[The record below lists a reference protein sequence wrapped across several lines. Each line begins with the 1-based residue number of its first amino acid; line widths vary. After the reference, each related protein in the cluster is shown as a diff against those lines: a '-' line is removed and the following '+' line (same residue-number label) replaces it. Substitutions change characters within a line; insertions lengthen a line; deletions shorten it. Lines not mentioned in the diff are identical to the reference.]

1 MIYIH
6 NTILYTPEKKIDQGA
21 LLVSGEAIAALGSED
36 ELPCPT
42 GVECI
47 DAFGLTLV
55 PGFIDLQI
63 NGAFGMDFSTDPETI
78 WQVGERL
85 VQFGVTSFLPTI
97 VSAPP
102 ETIHHA
108 QAVLQMGPPVG
119 YRGARVLGLH
129 LEGPYLNPEKS
140 GAHNPEYITLPD
152 RVVYEEWNPANHV
165 RLVTLAPEL
174 AGSLPAIQALVQNG
188 VVVGAGHSQADLS
201 QAQAGFEAGICYGT
215 HLFNAMPPLDYR
227 KPGLVGALLEQ
238 PHTIAGIIVDGI
250 HVSPTII
257 KLAWKILGISAI
269 TVGIYAIFLFFLSSP
284 IARFFTEDIGVI
296 NAASAYNKFA
306 AIVLIFSAAEV
317 ILSGAFSGA
326 GDTLPPALIGLPM
339 NLLRI
344 PFSAILSPIFGLN
357 GIWAA
362 ICLTVVLKGIIILIW
377 FRRGK
382 WKTKKSKLIAKSNI
396 LELTQVE

>member
-6 NTILYTPEKKIDQGA
+6 NTILYTPKNKIDRSA
-21 LLVSGEAIAALGSED
+21 LLVSGETIAALGSED

-85 VQFGVTSFLPTI
+85 VQYGVTSFLPTI

-238 PHTIAGIIVDGI
+238 PHTITGIIVDGI
-250 HVSPTII
+250 HVDPTII
-257 KLAWKILGISAI
+257 KLTWKILGAHRTNLVTDAMAALGMPPGEYQLGGRTVFVDGTSARLDD
-269 TVGIYAIFLFFLSSP
+269 G
-284 IARFFTEDIGVI
+284 R
-296 NAASAYNKFA
+296 
-306 AIVLIFSAAEV
+306 
-317 ILSGAFSGA
+317 LSGSLLSLDQALRNLMAYTGCDLSEALTTVTQVPACLLHLERTLGNLVIGSKADLVLLTPEAHVA
-326 GDTLPPALIGLPM
+326 GVWINGHQ
-339 NLLRI
+339 
-344 PFSAILSPIFGLN
+344 ILSP
-357 GIWAA
+357 
-362 ICLTVVLKGIIILIW
+362 VH
-377 FRRGK
+377 
-382 WKTKKSKLIAKSNI
+382 
-396 LELTQVE
+396 

>member
-6 NTILYTPEKKIDQGA
+6 NTILYTPKNKIDRSA
-21 LLVSGEAIAALGSED
+21 LLVSGETIAALGSED

-85 VQFGVTSFLPTI
+85 VQYGVTSFLPTI

-201 QAQAGFEAGICYGT
+201 QAQAGLEAGICYGT
-215 HLFNAMPPLDYR
+215 HLFNAMPPLDHR
-227 KPGLVGALLEQ
+227 KPGLVGALLEH

-250 HVSPTII
+250 HVDPTII
-257 KLAWKILGISAI
+257 KLTWKILGAHRTNLVTDAMAALGMPPGEYQLGGRTVFVDGTSAR
-269 TVGIYAIFLFFLSSP
+269 L
-284 IARFFTEDIGVI
+284 EDGR
-296 NAASAYNKFA
+296 
-306 AIVLIFSAAEV
+306 
-317 ILSGAFSGA
+317 LSGSLLSLDQALRNLMAYTGCDLSEALTTVTQVPACLLHLERTLGNLVIGSKADLVLLTSEAHVA
-326 GDTLPPALIGLPM
+326 GVWINGHQ
-339 NLLRI
+339 
-344 PFSAILSPIFGLN
+344 ILSP
-357 GIWAA
+357 
-362 ICLTVVLKGIIILIW
+362 VH
-377 FRRGK
+377 
-382 WKTKKSKLIAKSNI
+382 
-396 LELTQVE
+396 